1 MSLLFSQNTN
11 QDTGNNTGTN
21 TNQGRGSYYQPNL
34 YRSSDYN
41 SGNFGFSSSDKEK
54 TKKTTEKKSTKTTT
68 KQPNVSGL
76 QQGKIP
82 SGKGKTKGTTSLITS
97 KKKSTSPSQPF
108 PARVDIEPNKD
119 VLYISPLNSI
129 YEIGEEFTSE
139 VKFYNPIKAVVNH
152 ITVNLNYDP
161 AILKV
166 DYVDDTV
173 LRSLVNLN
181 SDNQIDHTTGKIIY
195 NADFS
200 QPSVLGDTTLFEIGF
215 TVVRK
220 STSSSISFVSGGDSP
235 TTMSNNGIDVLGD
248 EKIED
253 DGVIST
259 VIETYDPKDEDLNE
273 ELFIS
278 PITIRDEKVKTE
290 NVNLNL
296 VSKKSSYDVDD
307 EFIVDVVLKTKE
319 PIFIQTLELCINFNP
334 KKLEV
339 LDWDEENW
347 IRRGINIY
355 DGDYHNKFP
364 FDFQIKNDADNS
376 TGTIDYKMGLTSDVE
391 INSGTIASI
400 KFKALEKVNAT
411 SIKFSYGKDANKPS
425 TKITYLG
432 KDYLDQTKGNNL
444 KDIYISIK

>member
-11 QDTGNNTGTN
+11 QDTGNN
-21 TNQGRGSYYQPNL
+21 QDPGSYYQPNL

-54 TKKTTEKKSTKTTT
+54 TKKKTEKKSTKTTT
-68 KQPNVSGL
+68 NQPNVSGL

-82 SGKGKTKGTTSLITS
+82 KGKTKGSTQVLSS
-97 KKKSTSPSQPF
+97 KKKSASSAQPF
-108 PARVDIEPNKD
+108 PARVDMESNKD
-119 VLYISPLNSI
+119 VLYISPLNSSH
-129 YEIGEEFTSE
+129 EIGEEFTSE

-152 ITVNLNYDP
+152 ITVNLSYDP

-200 QPSVLGDTTLFEIGF
+200 QPSVLSDTTLLEIGF
-215 TVVRK
+215 TVLSK
-220 STSSSISFVSGGDSP
+220 NASSSISFVFEGDSP
-235 TTMSNNGIDVLGD
+235 TTISNNDSDVLGD
-248 EKIED
+248 EKLEN
-253 DGVIST
+253 DGVINAI
-259 VIETYDPKDEDLNE
+259 IETYDPKDENLNE

-278 PITIRDEKVKTE
+278 PITLRDQKVKTE
-290 NVNLNL
+290 NVSLNL
-296 VSKKSSYDVDD
+296 VSKKSSYDVDE

-319 PIFIQTLELCINFNP
+319 PIFIQSLELCINFDP

-339 LDWDEENW
+339 LDWDEGNW
-347 IRRGINIY
+347 IRRDINIY

-376 TGTIDYKMGLTSDVE
+376 AGTIEYKMGLTSDVE
-391 INSGTIASI
+391 INSGVVASI

-411 SIKFSYGKDANKPS
+411 SIKFRYGKDSNNPS

-432 KDYLDQTKGNNL
+432 KDYLDQKKGNNL